1 MVTYINVIISHT
13 TMEETPTNNTDV
25 EEVDS
30 PVCVCCISYNFI
42 INIFL
47 SFQFSGATS
56 DVCCP
61 YLHLRGNHL
70 WQLHQGSLLS
80 PQEDLHHHQILHKSK
95 GRNRCPAAI
104 LMRRYSPKFLSWHLS
119 GMKQAPLESMWELD
133 CGVLLQGKGLW
144 HPLK

>member
-30 PVCVCCISYNFI
+30 PVCVCCISLLIFFCLFNLVVQHLMYAVPTFI
-42 INIFL
+42 FEGIIYGSSIKAVF
-47 SFQFSGATS
+47 
-56 DVCCP
+56 
-61 YLHLRGNHL
+61 YHLKKTFTIIRYSTKA
-70 WQLHQGSLLS
+70 QA
-80 PQEDLHHHQILHKSK
+80 
-95 GRNRCPAAI
+95 AAI
-104 LMRRYSPKFLSWHLS
+104 LTRRYSPKFLSWNLS
-119 GMKQAPLESMWELD
+119 GMKQAHLESMWELD